1 MRSTFH
7 DILPAALR
15 RDLAK
20 FGKDLATAR
29 RKRRLTI
36 AMMAER
42 TGVSKNTYIR
52 IERGDASVAM
62 GAYAMALFSL
72 GLGAGIGDLADPA
85 NDKTGL
91 LPDNDRLPK
100 RVRVKTAPPSV
111 MSRPVK
117 MPATRVRTIL
127 KEVIKAVTQWRAVGK
142 KLGMPPA

>member
-15 RDLAK
+15 RALGK

-36 AMMAER
+36 SMMAER

-72 GLGAGIGDLADPA
+72 GFDKGIADLADSA

-91 LPDNDRLPK
+91 LLDNDRLPK
-100 RVRVKTAPPSV
+100 RIRAKT
-111 MSRPVK
+111 
-117 MPATRVRTIL
+117 
-127 KEVIKAVTQWRAVGK
+127 RARA
-142 KLGMPPA
+142 L

>member
-91 LPDNDRLPK
+91 LLDNDRLPK
-100 RVRVKTAPPSV
+100 RVRVKTAP
-111 MSRPVK
+111 RP
-117 MPATRVRTIL
+117 L
-127 KEVIKAVTQWRAVGK
+127 
-142 KLGMPPA
+142 